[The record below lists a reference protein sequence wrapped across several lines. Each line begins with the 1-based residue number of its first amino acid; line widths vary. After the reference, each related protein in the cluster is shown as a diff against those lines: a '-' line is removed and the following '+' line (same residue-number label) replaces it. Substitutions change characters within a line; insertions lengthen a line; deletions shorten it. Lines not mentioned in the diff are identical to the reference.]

1 NKEKDNI
8 ETSEKQM
15 PSIVNDMVVT
25 PQEQMANKEKE
36 KDNIE
41 TSEKQMPVNEKDNA
55 VTPEKQMANKEKE
68 NIETSKK
75 QIPVNENNQNGTV
88 EENSNTKPT
97 TEKTDKQETSTFKT
111 ETAKQILPVT
121 GEKGSLWLLT
131 SGIIGLAIALFTH
144 KRKL

>member
-1 NKEKDNI
+1 NENAVTPEKQMTNKEKDNI

-15 PSIVNDMVVT
+15 
-25 PQEQMANKEKE
+25 
-36 KDNIE
+36 
-41 TSEKQMPVNEKDNA
+41 
-55 VTPEKQMANKEKE
+55 KEKE

-75 QIPVNENNQNGTV
+75 QIPVNGNNQNGTV
-88 EENSNTKPT
+88 GENSNTKPT

-131 SGIIGLAIALFTH
+131 SGIIGLAIALFTR

>member
-1 NKEKDNI
+1 
-8 ETSEKQM
+8 
-15 PSIVNDMVVT
+15 PSV
-25 PQEQMANKEKE
+25 
-36 KDNIE
+36 
-41 TSEKQMPVNEKDNA
+41 VNENA

>member
-1 NKEKDNI
+1 VNEKDNA
-8 ETSEKQM
+8 
-15 PSIVNDMVVT
+15 VT
-25 PQEQMANKEKE
+25 PEKQMANKENDKVVS
-36 KDNIE
+36 
-41 TSEKQMPVNEKDNA
+41 SEKQMPVNEKDNA
-55 VTPEKQMANKEKE
+55 VTPEKQMANKENDKVVSSE
-68 NIETSKK
+68 K
-75 QIPVNENNQNGTV
+75 QMPVNGNNQNGTV

-131 SGIIGLAIALFTH
+131 SGIIGLAIALFTR

>member
-1 NKEKDNI
+1 
-8 ETSEKQM
+8 
-15 PSIVNDMVVT
+15 
-25 PQEQMANKEKE
+25 QEQMANKEN
-36 KDNIE
+36 DNVE

-55 VTPEKQMANKEKE
+55 VTPERQIANKEKE

-75 QIPVNENNQNGTV
+75 QIPVNGNNQNGTV
-88 EENSNTKPT
+88 GENSNTKPT

-131 SGIIGLAIALFTH
+131 SGIIGLAIALFTR

>member
-1 NKEKDNI
+1 NIETSEKQMPSVVNENAVTPEKQMTNKEKDNI

-41 TSEKQMPVNEKDNA
+41 TSEKQM
-55 VTPEKQMANKEKE
+55 
-68 NIETSKK
+68 
-75 QIPVNENNQNGTV
+75 PVNENNQNGTV

-131 SGIIGLAIALFTH
+131 SGIIGLAIALFTR

>member
-1 NKEKDNI
+1 NKE
-8 ETSEKQM
+8 
-15 PSIVNDMVVT
+15 NDEVG
-25 PQEQMANKEKE
+25 
-36 KDNIE
+36 I
-41 TSEKQMPVNEKDNA
+41 SEKQMPVNEKDNA
-55 VTPEKQMANKEKE
+55 VTPERQMANKEKE

-131 SGIIGLAIALFTH
+131 SGIIGLAIALFTR